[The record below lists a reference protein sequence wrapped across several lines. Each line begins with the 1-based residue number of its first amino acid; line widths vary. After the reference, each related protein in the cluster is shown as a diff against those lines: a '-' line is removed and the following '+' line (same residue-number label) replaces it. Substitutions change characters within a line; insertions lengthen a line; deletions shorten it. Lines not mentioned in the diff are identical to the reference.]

1 MGRHSAPD
9 DDSDVA
15 VVTGVADAADVA
27 DVAGGADAVATQP
40 VPSDFAAGMLVLPRG
55 RHARSEDGWIETD
68 ASEAAAAPA
77 EVDRPGPRL
86 PIEPG
91 TRGDLQL
98 LRQSASL
105 RARCAAAVVVP
116 FVLYTIVLVAIKR
129 TDVYLIWF
137 WIPTVVAGV
146 LIGTFLDAAHRKL
159 RSRAE

>member
-9 DDSDVA
+9 DD
-15 VVTGVADAADVA
+15 TDVA
-27 DVAGGADAVATQP
+27 DVTEAAVATKP
-40 VPSDFAAGMLVLPRG
+40 AVSEHAAGMLVLPRG
-55 RHARSEDGWIETD
+55 RHARSDDGWIESGE
-68 ASEAAAAPA
+68 SEAGTAPA
-77 EVDRPGPRL
+77 RAERPAPRE

-105 RARCAAAVVVP
+105 RARCAAAVIVP

-137 WIPTVVAGV
+137 WIPTVLAGV

-159 RSRAE
+159 RSRSE